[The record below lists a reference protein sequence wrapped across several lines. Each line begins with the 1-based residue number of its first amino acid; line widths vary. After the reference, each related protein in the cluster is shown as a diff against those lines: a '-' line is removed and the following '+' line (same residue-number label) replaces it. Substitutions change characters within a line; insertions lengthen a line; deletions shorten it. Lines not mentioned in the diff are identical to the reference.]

1 LVTDARHDGLIR
13 GVTSAPLTFGW
24 LLILFVTTRIQRSAG
39 RRGSKRIQR
48 SHSTNL
54 RRLSSEP
61 SRVLAASLFWLDGR
75 MWWPYLPM
83 FVGVVAPAERRLRWW
98 RWLLVGSAAHAIGTF
113 AGQGFLR
120 RALKKG
126 EAPRRLV
133 NARDVGVS
141 YFVLGVAGTLTGYV
155 EPQWR
160 ARSQATAVAALAANA
175 ALRPTFT
182 EVGHLTSFLV
192 GLAAVPLA
200 PDRDRSPYP
209 RVAPEKD
216 ESMIR
221 NGA

>member
-1 LVTDARHDGLIR
+1 MNDARLDGLVR
-13 GVTSAPLTFGW
+13 GVASAPLTFGW

-48 SHSTNL
+48 RHSTNL
-54 RRLSSEP
+54 RGLGSEP

-75 MWWPYLPM
+75 MWWPYVPM
-83 FVGVVAPAERRLRWW
+83 FAGVVAPAERRLRWW
-98 RWLLVGSAAHAIGTF
+98 RWLLVGSAAHAIGTY

-120 RALKKG
+120 WALMNG

-155 EPQWR
+155 EPHWR
-160 ARSQATAVAALAANA
+160 SRSQVAAVAALAGNA

-182 EVGHLTSFLV
+182 EVGHLTAFLV

-209 RVAPEKD
+209 GVAPGRR
-216 ESMIR
+216 MIP
-221 NGA
+221 

>member
-1 LVTDARHDGLIR
+1 MA
-13 GVTSAPLTFGW
+13 SAPLTFGW

-48 SHSTNL
+48 KHSTNL

-75 MWWPYLPM
+75 MWWPYVPM
-83 FVGVVAPAERRLRWW
+83 FAGVVAPAERRLRWW

-120 RALKKG
+120 WSLKKG

-141 YFVLGVAGTLTGYV
+141 YFVLGVAGTLSGYV
-155 EPQWR
+155 R
-160 ARSQATAVAALAANA
+160 AALEI
-175 ALRPTFT
+175 T
-182 EVGHLTSFLV
+182 EPGRGRRRIGRQRGASADLHRGGPPDGVLV

-209 RVAPEKD
+209 GVAPGRR
-216 ESMIR
+216 MTP
-221 NGA
+221 